1 MRLQEVVAYFKST
14 KLRFLVELI
23 KKKRDG
29 HILSAE
35 DIQSIINGYLTGEI
49 PDYQIS
55 AWLMAVFFQG
65 MNDDETAALTDA
77 MMRSGDMIDLSSID
91 GIKVDKHS
99 TGGVGDKT
107 TLILAPLVAAAGVP
121 VSKMSGRGLGHTGGT
136 LDKFESIP
144 GFQVDMTAGQF
155 VDKVKQHGIAI
166 CSQNNK
172 LVPADKKL
180 YALRDVTGTVDNISL
195 IASSVM
201 SKKLACG
208 ADAIVIDLK
217 VGDGAFIKTISDAEK
232 LANIMINTA
241 KKMNRKLIA
250 VITGMEEPLG
260 FAVGNALEVK
270 EAIDTLRGHG
280 PEDLTTLCL
289 ELGSYMLT
297 LAGRTHSHK
306 EGIDLLKSLILNGK
320 AFEKFIEL
328 VASQEGDINVVKD
341 MDLLPKATLTYEYK
355 SKSAGYISHLSA
367 MDIGLASVKLGA
379 GRETKESPIDHSA
392 GIVLTQKVGALV
404 NVGDTLAI
412 LHANNAAF
420 FEKAEE
426 YMDVAYTFSE
436 TKPCKEPLIF
446 KTIQ

>member
-1 MRLQEVVAYFKST
+1 M
-14 KLRFLVELI
+14 VELI

-49 PDYQIS
+49 PDYQIA

-121 VSKMSGRGLGHTGGT
+121 VAKMSGRGLGHTGGT

-232 LANIMINTA
+232 LANIMISTA

-436 TKPCKEPLIF
+436 TKPFKEPLIF

>member
-1 MRLQEVVAYFKST
+1 M
-14 KLRFLVELI
+14 VELI

-29 HILSAE
+29 HILTSD
-35 DIQSIINGYLTGEI
+35 DIQKIISGYISGAI
-49 PDYQIS
+49 PDYQIA
-55 AWLMAVFFQG
+55 AWLMAVYFQG

-77 MMRSGDMIDLSSID
+77 MMRSGDLIDLTDIP

-121 VSKMSGRGLGHTGGT
+121 VAKMSGRGLGHTGGT

-144 GFQVDMTAGQF
+144 GFQVDMNAADF
-155 VDKVKQHGIAI
+155 VDKVKKHGIAI
-166 CSQNNK
+166 CSQNAK

-217 VGDGAFIKTISDAEK
+217 VGDGAFIKTIDDAEK
-232 LANIMINTA
+232 LAHIMISTA
-241 KKMNRKLIA
+241 QKMNRKLIA

-270 EAIDTLRGHG
+270 EAMDTLKGHG
-280 PEDLTTLCL
+280 PEDLTSLCL
-289 ELGSYMLT
+289 ELGSHMLT
-297 LAGRTHSHK
+297 LAGRTQSHE
-306 EGIDLLKSLILNGK
+306 EGIALLKSLIENGQ
-320 AFEKFIEL
+320 AYDKFIEL
-328 VASQEGDINVVKD
+328 CASQGGDIEVIKK
-341 MDLLPKATLTYEYK
+341 MELLPKASLTFEYK
-355 SKSAGYISHLSA
+355 SKRTGYISHLSA
-367 MDIGLASVKLGA
+367 MDIGLASVRLGA

-392 GIVLTQKVGALV
+392 GIVLTKKVGALV
-404 NVGDTLAI
+404 NEGDTLAI
-412 LHANNAAF
+412 LHANDRTF
-420 FEKAEE
+420 FTQAEA
-426 YMDVAYTFSE
+426 YMDLAYTFSE
-436 TKPCKEPLIF
+436 TKPTKEPLIF
-446 KTIQ
+446 KSIQ

>member
-1 MRLQEVVAYFKST
+1 
-14 KLRFLVELI
+14 LVELI

-29 HILSAE
+29 HILTDQ
-35 DIQSIINGYLTGEI
+35 DIQTIIEGYLSGAI
-49 PDYQIS
+49 PDYQIA
-55 AWLMAVFFQG
+55 AWLMAVYFQG

-77 MMRSGDMIDLSSID
+77 MMRSGDMIDLSAIP

-121 VSKMSGRGLGHTGGT
+121 VAKMSGRGLGHTGGT

-144 GFQVDMTAGQF
+144 GFKVDMTAGQF
-155 VDKVKQHGIAI
+155 VDKVKKHGIAI

-217 VGDGAFIKTISDAEK
+217 IGDGAFIKTLDDAEK
-232 LANIMINTA
+232 LAHIMISTA
-241 KKMNRKLIA
+241 KKMNRRLIA

-260 FAVGNALEVK
+260 YAIGNALEVK
-270 EAIDTLRGHG
+270 EAIDTLKGHG
-280 PEDLTTLCL
+280 PEDLTNLCL
-289 ELGSYMLT
+289 QLGSYMLF
-297 LAGRTHSHK
+297 LAGHTQNH
-306 EGIDLLKSLILNGK
+306 EQGIKLLKSLIQSGL
-320 AFEKFIEL
+320 AYDKFIEL
-328 VASQEGDINVVKD
+328 CDSQGGDVAVIKN
-341 MDLLPKATLTYEYK
+341 MDLLPKASLIFEYK
-355 SKSAGYISHLSA
+355 SKNEGYIYHLSA
-367 MDIGLASVKLGA
+367 MDIGLASVRLGA

-392 GIVLTQKVGALV
+392 GIVLTKKAGDYVRVGE
-404 NVGDTLAI
+404 TLAL
-412 LHANNAAF
+412 LHANDKTF

-426 YMDVAYTFSE
+426 YMDMAYTFGE
-436 TKPCKEPLIF
+436 TKPFKGPLIF
-446 KTIQ
+446 KNIQ

>member
-1 MRLQEVVAYFKST
+1 
-14 KLRFLVELI
+14 LVELI

-29 HILSAE
+29 HVLAVE
-35 DIQSIINGYLTGEI
+35 DIQTIISGYISGII
-49 PDYQIS
+49 PDYQVA
-55 AWLMAVFFQG
+55 AWLMAVYFQG
-65 MNDDETAALTDA
+65 LNDDETAALTDA
-77 MMRSGDMIDLSSID
+77 MMRSGDMIDLTEIP

-121 VSKMSGRGLGHTGGT
+121 VAKMSGRGLGHTGGT
-136 LDKFESIP
+136 LDKFESIA
-144 GFQVDMTAGQF
+144 GFKVDMTAAEF
-155 VDKVKQHGIAI
+155 IDKVKKHNIAI

-217 VGDGAFIKTISDAEK
+217 VGDGAFIKTIGDAEK
-232 LANIMINTA
+232 LAHIMINTA
-241 KKMNRKLIA
+241 KKMNRNLIA

-270 EAIDTLRGHG
+270 EAINTLRGKG

-289 ELGSYMLT
+289 ELGSYMLL
-297 LAGRTHSHK
+297 LAGHTKSHN
-306 EGIDLLKSLILNGK
+306 EGISILKSLISNGK
-320 AFEKFIEL
+320 AFDKLIEL
-328 VASQEGDINVVKD
+328 VDSQEGDTEMIRRPE
-341 MDLLPKATLTYEYK
+341 LLPQASLTHEYK
-355 SKSAGYISHLSA
+355 SKTNGFISHLSA

-392 GIVLTQKVGALV
+392 GIILTKKVGDLV
-404 NVGDTLAI
+404 QIGDTLAV
-412 LHANNAAF
+412 LHANNESF
-420 FEKAEE
+420 FAKAEE
-426 YMDVAYTFSE
+426 YMQMAYTFTK
-436 TKPCKEPLIF
+436 TKPNKEPLIF

>member
-1 MRLQEVVAYFKST
+1 
-14 KLRFLVELI
+14 LVELI

-29 HILSAE
+29 HILTSD
-35 DIQSIINGYLTGEI
+35 DIQYIISGYISGNI
-49 PDYQIS
+49 PDYQIA
-55 AWLMAVFFQG
+55 AWLMTVYFQG

-77 MMRSGDMIDLSSID
+77 MMRSGDMIDLSDIP

-121 VSKMSGRGLGHTGGT
+121 VAKMSGRGLGHTGGT

-144 GFQVDMTAGQF
+144 GFQVDMTAEVF
-155 VDKVKQHGIAI
+155 VDKVKKHGIAI
-166 CSQNNK
+166 CSQNAK

-217 VGDGAFIKTISDAEK
+217 VGDGAFIKNIVDAEK
-232 LANIMINTA
+232 LAHIMISTA
-241 KKMNRKLIA
+241 QKMNRKLIA

-260 FAVGNALEVK
+260 LAIGNALEVK
-270 EAIDTLRGHG
+270 EAIDTLKGHG
-280 PEDLTTLCL
+280 PEDLTNLCL
-289 ELGSYMLT
+289 ELGSHMLT
-297 LAGRTHSHK
+297 LAGRTQSHE
-306 EGIDLLKSLILNGK
+306 EGIDILKSLIENGL
-320 AFEKFIEL
+320 AYEKFIEL
-328 VASQEGDINVVKD
+328 CASQGGDIEVVKN
-341 MDLLPKATLTYEYK
+341 MDLLPKASLTYEYK

-367 MDIGLASVKLGA
+367 MDIGLASVRLGA
-379 GRETKESPIDHSA
+379 GRETKASPIDHSA
-392 GIVLTQKVGALV
+392 GIILTQKVGALV

-412 LHANNAAF
+412 LHANDRTF
-420 FEKAEE
+420 FAKAEV
-426 YMDVAYTFSE
+426 YMDLAYTFSE
-436 TKPCKEPLIF
+436 TKPIKEPLIF
-446 KTIQ
+446 KTIK